1 MGRAPKLDDEAIL
14 DRAMLAFW
22 RNGWTSTSIRDL
34 ERAVGMKAPSLYR
47 RFGNKEGLGVAVV
60 DHYVERIVRRRVER
74 LLPGT
79 GDSLENVTEFLT
91 RSVTESAD
99 GPGLWGC
106 LLTTTAV
113 EADRLDEPLTAALAR
128 GRAVIESA
136 LAHEVGRA
144 GELGELRA
152 GVEPAA
158 ATSMLMLVLQGLM
171 AMARTGTSASGLQ
184 QRARDSVSVLA
195 ARSASDGSRSP

>member
-79 GDSLENVTEFLT
+79 GDPLENVTEFLT

-113 EADRLDEPLTAALAR
+113 EADRL
-128 GRAVIESA
+128 
-136 LAHEVGRA
+136 
-144 GELGELRA
+144 ELGGLEQADEEQHHQRRPRR
-152 GVEPAA
+152 GQQCG
-158 ATSMLMLVLQGLM
+158 ATH
-171 AMARTGTSASGLQ
+171 ARVTPDYEDMPKRPFMSYSGAS
-184 QRARDSVSVLA
+184 R
-195 ARSASDGSRSP
+195 